1 MTDTPLNAASRR
13 KLLKSAAAL
22 AAVSGVGGL
31 PAIAQAAATAKT
43 IAGHRPQ
50 LVPSAQTLAGWLKAL
65 HDFGP
70 IRATGTPQC
79 RAFEEYLA
87 AEFAKLGCTI
97 ERDRYRLSSWEC
109 TLATDCEIT
118 VQEDGGKTRKL
129 EVVSYYPFCGTTR
142 GKGPV
147 SGRVL
152 YAGVGAPSAQ
162 AILASTDPA
171 VLKESIVVIDMPIG
185 FAGTDR
191 IKLYP
196 GGTFGADDP
205 LLRTGAPSAS
215 GAGGAGLMKAL
226 QDHCKGFVLC
236 YTDVSN
242 DAARHNWL
250 PFSEPHG
257 TVPALW
263 VGAESSPYLKSVSG
277 KASLTMRCDAKV
289 TPDARADTIVA
300 TLKGQTDEAV
310 MLTTQ
315 TDGPNECNENGGL
328 GVLAVATYLA
338 KLPLAERRRTFV
350 FSLPTGHYAFGAVA
364 DPVTGTGRRGGTF
377 GVIEKRPELM
387 KRVVAQVAMEQMGAM
402 EWSDIDGR
410 YVATGRV
417 APEFWLPTNNMAAT
431 RPAGVATSPN
441 SAATVGGTVE
451 TAAAARRM
459 FAAAT
464 VGENPKFSRAGVV
477 ESGFAPGEGGS
488 LRSRGIPGIGLMGA
502 PSFFFRADPK
512 GVLEKL
518 SPEVMHNQ
526 VSIFTK
532 MVTLMDRLSVAQ
544 LRGEAPIGDTDL
556 FGA

>member
-1 MTDTPLNAASRR
+1 MTDHAAGASRR
-13 KLLKSAAAL
+13 ALLAGAAAAT
-22 AAVSGVGGL
+22 AAGASGGL
-31 PAIAQAAATAKT
+31 PAIARAAASERT
-43 IAGHRPQ
+43 IAGHRPK
-50 LVPSAQTLAGWLKAL
+50 LVPTAATLGGWLKKL

-79 RAFEEYLA
+79 RAFEEFLA
-87 AEFAKLGCTI
+87 AEFARLGCAI

-118 VQEDGGKTRKL
+118 VKEDGGRTRTL

-152 YAGVGAPSAQ
+152 YAGVGPGAAQ
-162 AILASTDPA
+162 AILAGADAA
-171 VLKESIVVIDMPIG
+171 VLKDAIVVIDMPIG

-196 GGTFGADDP
+196 GGTFGIDDP
-205 LLRTGAPSAS
+205 LKHVGAPSAS

-226 QDHCKGFVLC
+226 EGRCRGFVLC

-257 TVPALW
+257 HVPALW
-263 VGAESSPYLKSVSG
+263 VGADSSPYLKSVSG
-277 KASLTMRCDAKV
+277 KAQLTMRCDAKV

-300 TLKGQTDEAV
+300 TLKGRTDEVV

-338 KLPLAERRRTFV
+338 KLPLAARRRTYV

-402 EWSDIDGR
+402 DWADIDGR
-410 YVATGRV
+410 YVATGKV
-417 APEFWLPTNNMAAT
+417 APEFWLPTNARPAT

-441 SAATVGGTVE
+441 SAP
-451 TAAAARRM
+451 TAAGTEASS
-459 FAAAT
+459 AAT
-464 VGENPKFSRAGVV
+464 QRMLHAATAGENPKFSRMGIV
-477 ESGFAPGEGGS
+477 ETGFAPGEGGA
-488 LRSRGIPGIGLMGA
+488 LRARGIPGVGLMGA

-512 GVLEKL
+512 GVLDKL

-532 MVTLMDRLSVAQ
+532 MMALMDRLPPAK
-544 LRGEAPIGDTDL
+544 LRGEASISDADL

>member
-1 MTDTPLNAASRR
+1 MIEHPAGASRR
-13 KLLKSAAAL
+13 ALLAGAVAATAAA
-22 AAVSGVGGL
+22 GGL
-31 PAIAQAAATAKT
+31 PAIARAAAGGRT
-43 IAGHRPQ
+43 IAGHRPK
-50 LVPSAQTLAGWLKAL
+50 LVPTAATLGGWLKRL

-79 RAFEEYLA
+79 RAFEEFLA
-87 AEFAKLGCTI
+87 AEFARLGCTI

-109 TLATDCEIT
+109 ALATDCEIT
-118 VQEDGGKTRKL
+118 VKEDGGRTRAL
-129 EVVSYYPFCGTTR
+129 EVISYYPFCGTTR
-142 GKGPV
+142 GKAPV

-152 YAGVGAPSAQ
+152 YAGVGPRAAQ
-162 AILASTDPA
+162 TILANTDTA
-171 VLKESIVVIDMPIG
+171 VLQDAIVAIDMPIG
-185 FAGTDR
+185 SAGTGR

-205 LLRTGAPSAS
+205 LKHVGAPSAS

-226 QDHCKGFVLC
+226 EGRCKGFVLC

-257 TVPALW
+257 KVPALW
-263 VGAESSPYLKSVSG
+263 VGADSSPYLKSVSG
-277 KASLTMRCDAKV
+277 KAVLTLRCDAKV

-300 TLKGQTDEAV
+300 TLKGQTDEVV

-338 KLPLAERRRTFV
+338 KLPLAERRRTYV

-402 EWSDIDGR
+402 DWADIDGR
-410 YVATGRV
+410 YVATGKV
-417 APEFWLPTNNMAAT
+417 APEFWLPTNAQPAT

-441 SAATVGGTVE
+441 SAPTAAGTE
-451 TAAAARRM
+451 ATAAATQRM
-459 FAAAT
+459 LHAAT
-464 VGENPKFSRAGVV
+464 VGENPKFSRMGIV
-477 ESGFAPGEGGS
+477 ETGFAPGEGGA
-488 LRSRGIPGIGLMGA
+488 LRARGIPGVGLMGA

-512 GVLEKL
+512 GVLDKL

-532 MVTLMDRLSVAQ
+532 MMALMDRLPPAK
-544 LRGEAPIGDTDL
+544 LKGEAPISDADL